1 MTEQVKMILE
11 KYNTFK
17 KVCEQMKKS
26 NLDAYLREMSIKK
39 STLDYEKMAS
49 NPYLNLKKQER

>member
-1 MTEQVKMILE
+1 MILE